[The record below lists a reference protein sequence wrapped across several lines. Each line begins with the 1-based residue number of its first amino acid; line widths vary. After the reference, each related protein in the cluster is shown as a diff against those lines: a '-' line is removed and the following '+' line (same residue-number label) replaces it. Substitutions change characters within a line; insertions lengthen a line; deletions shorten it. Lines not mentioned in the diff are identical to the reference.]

1 MGFFGFILGII
12 VVIEIGR
19 IVKYFAKNNDKE
31 AK

>member
-12 VVIEIGR
+12 VVVEIGR
-19 IVKYFAKNNDKE
+19 IVKYFAKNDKE